1 MGNNLRTCEIINMQV
16 DMQSPW
22 WVEALHSVAERGLDT
37 DLCQRVQD
45 ELSSTDMDLGSIG
58 RYCMNRLIQDSINE
72 DRGSRIEDRGWR
84 MKDRG
89 SWIEVR
95 RSGTE
100 DRVSRMKDR
109 VWRTEEKGSRMKD
122 WGSRFGVRGSRF
134 EDRGSRIR
142 APEELFKDLD
152 PQFFSHAKNNS
163 DRQRAWYNAPLL
175 THRQYAQMPIF
186 FISHTVKVYDISFV
200 QIWMNRINV

>member
-22 WVEALHSVAERGLDT
+22 WVEALHSVADRGLDT

-58 RYCMNRLIQDSINE
+58 RYSMNRLIQNSFNE
-72 DRGSRIEDRGWR
+72 GRGSR

-89 SWIEVR
+89 SWIEDRGSWIEVR
-95 RSGTE
+95 ISGTE

-109 VWRTEEKGSRMKD
+109 E
-122 WGSRFGVRGSRF
+122 
-134 EDRGSRIR
+134 
-142 APEELFKDLD
+142 
-152 PQFFSHAKNNS
+152 
-163 DRQRAWYNAPLL
+163 
-175 THRQYAQMPIF
+175 
-186 FISHTVKVYDISFV
+186 
-200 QIWMNRINV
+200 

>member
-1 MGNNLRTCEIINMQV
+1 MQV

-58 RYCMNRLIQDSINE
+58 RYSMNRLIQNSFNE
-72 DRGSRIEDRGWR
+72 GRGSR

-100 DRVSRMKDR
+100 DRVSSMKDR
-109 VWRTEEKGSRMKD
+109 VWRIEEKGSRMKD
-122 WGSRFGVRGSRF
+122 WGSRIEVWGSRI
-134 EDRGSRIR
+134 EDRGSGRPKNFSRILIHSFSLTQKTI
-142 APEELFKDLD
+142 AIDKGLDTMHLFNT
-152 PQFFSHAKNNS
+152 QAV
-163 DRQRAWYNAPLL
+163 RTNAV
-175 THRQYAQMPIF
+175 I

-200 QIWMNRINV
+200 QV

>member
-1 MGNNLRTCEIINMQV
+1 MGNDLRTCEIINMQV

-72 DRGSRIEDRGWR
+72 DRGSR

-100 DRVSRMKDR
+100 DRVSRTKDR
-109 VWRTEEKGSRMKD
+109 
-122 WGSRFGVRGSRF
+122 
-134 EDRGSRIR
+134 
-142 APEELFKDLD
+142 A
-152 PQFFSHAKNNS
+152 
-163 DRQRAWYNAPLL
+163 
-175 THRQYAQMPIF
+175 
-186 FISHTVKVYDISFV
+186 
-200 QIWMNRINV
+200 

>member
-1 MGNNLRTCEIINMQV
+1 MGNNLLTCEIINMQV

-22 WVEALHSVAERGLDT
+22 WVEALHSVADRGLDT

-58 RYCMNRLIQDSINE
+58 RYGMNRLIQDSINE
-72 DRGSRIEDRGWR
+72 
-84 MKDRG
+84 DRG

-109 VWRTEEKGSRMKD
+109 
-122 WGSRFGVRGSRF
+122 
-134 EDRGSRIR
+134 
-142 APEELFKDLD
+142 A
-152 PQFFSHAKNNS
+152 
-163 DRQRAWYNAPLL
+163 
-175 THRQYAQMPIF
+175 
-186 FISHTVKVYDISFV
+186 
-200 QIWMNRINV
+200 

>member
-1 MGNNLRTCEIINMQV
+1 MGNNLRTCEMINMQV

-72 DRGSRIEDRGWR
+72 DRGSR

-100 DRVSRMKDR
+100 DRVSSMKDR
-109 VWRTEEKGSRMKD
+109 
-122 WGSRFGVRGSRF
+122 
-134 EDRGSRIR
+134 
-142 APEELFKDLD
+142 A
-152 PQFFSHAKNNS
+152 
-163 DRQRAWYNAPLL
+163 
-175 THRQYAQMPIF
+175 
-186 FISHTVKVYDISFV
+186 
-200 QIWMNRINV
+200 

>member
-58 RYCMNRLIQDSINE
+58 RYCMNRLIQDSIY
-72 DRGSRIEDRGWR
+72 EDRGWR
-84 MKDRG
+84 
-89 SWIEVR
+89 IE
-95 RSGTE
+95 
-100 DRVSRMKDR
+100 D
-109 VWRTEEKGSRMKD
+109 
-122 WGSRFGVRGSRF
+122 RGSRF
-134 EDRGSRIR
+134 EDRGRRIEYRGRRIEHEGLGIEDRGLGFEDRDSRIEVR
-142 APEELFKDLD
+142 VSRFEVRGSGRPKN
-152 PQFFSHAKNNS
+152 FSRILIRSFVLILSRKKNS

-200 QIWMNRINV
+200 QV

>member
-58 RYCMNRLIQDSINE
+58 RYSMNRLIQNSFNE
-72 DRGSRIEDRGWR
+72 GRGSR

-89 SWIEVR
+89 SWIE
-95 RSGTE
+95 
-100 DRVSRMKDR
+100 D
-109 VWRTEEKGSRMKD
+109 
-122 WGSRFGVRGSRF
+122 RGSRF
-134 EDRGSRIR
+134 EYRGRRIEYR
-142 APEELFKDLD
+142 G
-152 PQFFSHAKNNS
+152 
-163 DRQRAWYNAPLL
+163 
-175 THRQYAQMPIF
+175 
-186 FISHTVKVYDISFV
+186 
-200 QIWMNRINV
+200 

>member
-1 MGNNLRTCEIINMQV
+1 MGNNLHTCEIINMQV

-22 WVEALHSVAERGLDT
+22 WVEALHSVADRGLDT

-45 ELSSTDMDLGSIG
+45 ELSSTDLDLGSIG
-58 RYCMNRLIQDSINE
+58 RYGMNRLIQDSINE
-72 DRGSRIEDRGWR
+72 GRGSR

-109 VWRTEEKGSRMKD
+109 
-122 WGSRFGVRGSRF
+122 
-134 EDRGSRIR
+134 
-142 APEELFKDLD
+142 A
-152 PQFFSHAKNNS
+152 
-163 DRQRAWYNAPLL
+163 
-175 THRQYAQMPIF
+175 
-186 FISHTVKVYDISFV
+186 
-200 QIWMNRINV
+200 

>member
-1 MGNNLRTCEIINMQV
+1 MGNNSRTCKIINMQV

-22 WVEALHSVAERGLDT
+22 WVEALHSVADRGLDT

-72 DRGSRIEDRGWR
+72 DRGSR

-109 VWRTEEKGSRMKD
+109 
-122 WGSRFGVRGSRF
+122 
-134 EDRGSRIR
+134 
-142 APEELFKDLD
+142 A
-152 PQFFSHAKNNS
+152 
-163 DRQRAWYNAPLL
+163 
-175 THRQYAQMPIF
+175 
-186 FISHTVKVYDISFV
+186 
-200 QIWMNRINV
+200 